1 MRILESDHL
10 RPIYSPETF
19 LWGPGN
25 KLLRAFSILH
35 LSYKAVQNFSL
46 PSWPPAL
53 LSVCVCVCVVY
64 VPAYAEKKELRKT
77 ARDVFT

>member
-25 KLLRAFSILH
+25 KLLSVFTILH
-35 LSYKAVQNFSL
+35 LSYKAVQNF
-46 PSWPPAL
+46 PSPL
-53 LSVCVCVCVVY
+53 GLQLCYLCVCVCVVY

-77 ARDVFT
+77 GKDVFT